1 MAFLEPIDE
10 AIQLR
15 LFQKMRILSRE
26 GNSPNAT
33 VNVDDLSHDK
43 MATRSTFIR
52 MTSGLSEPVILMGG
66 ELLETADES
75 FNIIRSTRGGYDEIY
90 GARPYISYNT
100 EDNFA
105 ILGDNKFK
113 RPMPGIK
120 SVEAQFLGGDKAL
133 RQATVNWTCWT
144 FEDIDRLT
152 PHFLSVGKTVCVEWG
167 WVYGNDNLKNV
178 RGFIGPNGIRR
189 TAYENNRQVINE
201 AKGDID
207 MAIGIVKNFEFNTR
221 ADGGFDCT
229 TTLSSIGTDFIK
241 KPIPDKGATNMTLRL
256 NLRKDATAEDLK
268 KKLESEN
275 EDIAPSDVTLKSVIE
290 FLDDFLFEQ
299 IKSENQK
306 PSSKDPSFNYEG
318 TNFKL
323 KNDAFYKSV
332 PGYKKERYNYR
343 IAWKHDSFLLNLVG
357 KSVEHEAWVRWGWFE
372 DNILSK
378 FETVIGDKGIIKSQ
392 IRSVD
397 NILDKRTKK
406 VIGYK
411 SVKIKDHSDF
421 ETVNPKKYILPGKFF
436 PLTSA
441 AFKEV
446 AEEEGN
452 QKFKEIYDQG
462 EWGDA
467 DILQRLAAVVNDSEN
482 FKPFNSVDEEDNRLD
497 RGDLRNMLIHVDVIK
512 QAFGVGKGSRVQSLS
527 TYEALK
533 RMFNILNEDI
543 GFWNFQLQSDDV
555 ETFRVKI
562 VDGFTTEKPIPE
574 NPSKTTFNSSLSR
587 STYLKEFNI
596 VGNNGVFFFPVWQH
610 NSIVKDQN
618 VSCTIP
624 NEIAISVMYGANAPK
639 INTQGATEN
648 EANDEGAQAAGGMGR
663 QEGDGGDLEGLQLAF
678 HHPFYQKYG
687 IDSQLQYNPKG
698 LQARQDNIDISIK
711 DYFTEEQIKELVD
724 KMPKEQRK
732 DRNQQ
737 IVSAAASRLST
748 FLDKDTDKSLP
759 PPLPKHLGPDQIK
772 ELLSD
777 NLVGDAVVREGDE
790 GYFKA
795 SAAFGLNRDF
805 TKFYSSKFDD
815 DFRMK
820 QGFIDNIV
828 YNTTYSTKRVRTK
841 TSELDKPILLPI
853 SLELS
858 IDGIGGIL
866 PFQSFH
872 STYLPKRYQKEA
884 LFQIFSVNH
893 TVDSSQWTT
902 TISGK
907 MRSTLKN
914 VYKTE
919 LKEVEKASIID
930 QFNSAKKISDIEQLK
945 RQIQNTA
952 GIENS
957 LVPIQKQ
964 EIAGVYN
971 AFVDINTGLERTDA
985 GGAEDDDGD
994 GIPNLIDPDY
1004 QG

>member
-15 LFQKMRILSRE
+15 LFQKMRVLARE
-26 GNSPNAT
+26 ENSPNRT
-33 VNVDDLSHDK
+33 VDVDGLTFDK

-52 MTSGLSEPVILMGG
+52 MTSGLDNPVVLMGG
-66 ELLETADES
+66 ELTYGTTDSEGFGVGPKSQAA
-75 FNIIRSTRGGYDEIY
+75 GYEDIY
-90 GARPYISYNT
+90 GSRVIERPPGFDFFDDNTNT
-100 EDNFA
+100 ENRFR
-105 ILGDNKFK
+105 
-113 RPMPGIK
+113 RPIAGVK

-133 RQATVNWTCWT
+133 RQATVNWTCWS

-167 WVYGNDNLKNV
+167 WVYGNKGLQNV

-207 MAIGIVKNFEFNTR
+207 MAIGIVKNFEYNSR

-241 KPIPDKGATNMTLRL
+241 KPIPDKGATNMTLRI
-256 NLRKDATAEDLK
+256 NAKEGETAEDLK

-275 EDIAPSDVTLKSVIE
+275 DDVAPSDVTLKTVVE
-290 FLDDFLFEQ
+290 FLYDFLFEQ
-299 IKSENQK
+299 LIDTEGIGGGRIDSPEVMSRLGKSG
-306 PSSKDPSFNYEG
+306 DYV
-318 TNFKL
+318 KL
-323 KNDAFYKSV
+323 KNDGVFYKLSSLDS
-332 PGYKKERYNYR
+332 KKK
-343 IAWKHDSFLLNLVG
+343 IAWYQNSYLLMLDGNG
-357 KSVEHEAWVRWGWFE
+357 KEIDGWVRWGWFE

-378 FETVIGDKGIIKSQ
+378 FETVISDNGIIKSQ

-397 NILDKRTKK
+397 NVLDKQTKK

-411 SVKIKDHSDF
+411 SVLIKDHDEF
-421 ETVNPKKYILPGKFF
+421 ETVNLKKYILPGKLN
-436 PLTSA
+436 PLNTA
-441 AFKEV
+441 AFDEV
-446 AEEEGN
+446 LSKGEFDKATL
-452 QKFKEIYDQG
+452 EIFDDF
-462 EWGDA
+462 GDD
-467 DILQRLAAVVNDSEN
+467 DILYKLAEIVNDEDN
-482 FKPFNSVDEEDNRLD
+482 FSPFNRVNEDINRFD
-497 RGDLRNMLIHVDVIK
+497 RGELRNILVNIDVIK
-512 QAFGVGKGSRVQSLS
+512 QAFGVGVGSRIQSLS
-527 TYEALK
+527 TYESLK

-543 GFWNFQLQSDDV
+543 GFWNFQLQSDDI

-562 VDGFTTEKPIPE
+562 VDGFTTERPIPE
-574 NPSKTTFNSSLSR
+574 NPSRSILNSPLNR

-648 EANDEGAQAAGGMGR
+648 EANDEGAQAAGGLGKK
-663 QEGDGGDLEGLQLAF
+663 QGDGGDLKGLQLVY
-678 HHPFYQKYG
+678 HHGLYDKYG
-687 IDSQLQYNPKG
+687 VDSTNYKIQYSPNGLGPQKDQLDVSVKQ
-698 LQARQDNIDISIK
+698 
-711 DYFTEEQIKELVD
+711 YFTNEQIKELID
-724 KMPKEQRK
+724 RMPKEQRK
-732 DRNQQ
+732 ERHEQ
-737 IVSAAASRLST
+737 VVTAAAARLNT
-748 FLDKDTDKSLP
+748 FLDEQTEKSLP
-759 PPLPKHLGPDQIK
+759 PPLPKHLGEKQIK
-772 ELLSD
+772 EILSD
-777 NLVGDAVVREGDE
+777 NLTGDLFVPKGAKKFFRSDKREFSKL
-790 GYFKA
+790 Y
-795 SAAFGLNRDF
+795 SA
-805 TKFYSSKFDD
+805 KFDED
-815 DFRMK
+815 MRMK

-872 STYLPKRYQKEA
+872 STYLPERYQKEA

-902 TISGK
+902 TIGGK

-919 LKEVEKASIID
+919 LKDVEKADIFE
-930 QFNSAKKISDIEQLK
+930 QFNSAKKSSDIAQLK
-945 RQIQNTA
+945 DKINKNVNLAELGKNNKPALLKLPDDFYDNKKAAEAYDALIEANTNP
-952 GIENS
+952 G
-957 LVPIQKQ
+957 
-964 EIAGVYN
+964 G
-971 AFVDINTGLERTDA
+971 GGG
-985 GGAEDDDGD
+985 GGAG
-994 GIPNLIDPDY
+994 
-1004 QG
+1004 